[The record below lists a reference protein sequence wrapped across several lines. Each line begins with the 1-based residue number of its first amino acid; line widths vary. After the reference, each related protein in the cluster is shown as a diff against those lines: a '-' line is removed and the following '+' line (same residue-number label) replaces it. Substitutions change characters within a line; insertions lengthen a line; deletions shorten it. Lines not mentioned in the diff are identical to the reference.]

1 MTLTQ
6 ILYALAVAQH
16 LNFSRAAD
24 SLFVSQPALSLQIK
38 NLERELGYDLF
49 ARTPHGIS
57 LTELGAQFCQD
68 AQPVADQWETFQ
80 NKVLTGS
87 QDRCRRLR
95 VGMGSRVYSNR
106 LFEDVVRFFDAHPE
120 IEVTFVTEAGQ
131 DFLAAMREGKLDV
144 ALDRLPPPQLIS
156 DLRGI
161 VSYRLIRERQ
171 CILLSKDDPR
181 SGLPGMTFQ
190 DLQGCTVITGL
201 ENSMEDRTLKQ
212 ECRDYGLTLNRIYRS
227 DGIETNMNLLR
238 QGKGIIIGP
247 ESFADYYG
255 VSAVPLVPEI
265 IVSLD
270 FLCLQK
276 NAGRAEIAALRK
288 HLTKVC
294 RERKGQ

>member
-6 ILYALAVAQH
+6 LLYALAVAQH

-24 SLFVSQPALSLQIK
+24 RLFVSQPALSLQIK

-49 ARTPHGIS
+49 TRTPHGIL

-80 NKVLTGS
+80 AKVLAGS

-255 VSAVPLVPEI
+255 VAAVPLVPETT
-265 IVSLD
+265 VSLD

-276 NAGRAEIAALRK
+276 NASRAEIAALRK
-288 HLTKVC
+288 HLMKVC